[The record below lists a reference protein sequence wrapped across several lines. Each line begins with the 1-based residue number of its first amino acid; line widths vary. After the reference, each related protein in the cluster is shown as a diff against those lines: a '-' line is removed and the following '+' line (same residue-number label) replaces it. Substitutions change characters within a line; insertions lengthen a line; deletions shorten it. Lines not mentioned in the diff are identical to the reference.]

1 MNLTH
6 PYILMG
12 DGMYEILHNNEKK
25 DTHVMDLRG
34 PNYVSEHYYDM
45 SPQVIEYDPSKL
57 PFMHEDS
64 IEMFL
69 PWTNKNKTAKY
80 HGN

>member
-6 PYILMG
+6 AYIPMG
-12 DGMYEILHNNEKK
+12 DGTYEILYNMETKY
-25 DTHVMDLRG
+25 THVMDLRG

-45 SPQVIEYDPSKL
+45 TPQVIEYDPSDL
-57 PFMHEDS
+57 PFMQEDS

-69 PWTNKNKTAKY
+69 PWKDKNKTAK
-80 HGN
+80 